1 MYGCLIVILM
11 GLTLNTLAVLVL
23 CTPTM
28 WNNFFNRLL
37 FCLAVFDTLYLLC
50 GLSEWFRNRMQSPIQ
65 LYMFVNV
72 VYPVRSVVMC
82 CSIYTTVALTLERY
96 QAITSPVEHR
106 SRGTTPPSRRLLY
119 YIGPVFG
126 ISVIYYLPKFFD
138 LDVNKKTE
146 CLNSTNVDSANLSIS
161 ESGLSNC
168 TTSYDL
174 LPTALRTND
183 QYHFWYINI
192 SNIVV
197 TCIVPFTLLVYMN
210 CRTLSSL
217 RQFRQRQPSANLNS
231 AGQNQESKSRS
242 SDVKKTF
249 ILFSIVILFV
259 VCHALRI
266 FLNIDEFLHLE
277 KMMEDRDKGC
287 SGEKYSTKVAV
298 PISEILLLFNSGAN
312 FIIYIFFDKG
322 FEQVLK
328 RYFCAATNPLD
339 QINNIEMRAMT
350 QGSTPRISLK
360 NKFSMKGHARNIDDT
375 DTNNVELTEMTSTLQ
390 V

>member
-1 MYGCLIVILM
+1 MEMFGYLIVVVM
-11 GLTLNTLAVLVL
+11 GLTLNALAVLVL
-23 CTPTM
+23 CTATM

-37 FCLAVFDTLYLLC
+37 FCLAVFDSLYLLC
-50 GLSEWFRNRMQSPIQ
+50 GLSEWFRNRLQSSIQ

-106 SRGTTPPSRRLLY
+106 SRGTTAPSRRLFY
-119 YIGPVFG
+119 YIGPVLGFS
-126 ISVIYYLPKFFD
+126 IVYYLPKFFD
-138 LDVNKKTE
+138 LDVDKTIE
-146 CLNSTNVDSANLSIS
+146 CLSSTNVNSTNLSIL
-161 ESGLSNC
+161 ESDLNNC
-168 TTSYDL
+168 TTKYGL
-174 LPTALRTND
+174 VPTELRTKD
-183 QYHFWYINI
+183 QYLFWYINI

-231 AGQNQESKSRS
+231 SCRNQESRSRS

-249 ILFSIVILFV
+249 ILFSIVILFA

-277 KMMEDRDKGC
+277 KMMEDRQKGC
-287 SGEKYSTKVAV
+287 SGEKYSTLVAV

-328 RYFCAATNPLD
+328 KYFCATRNQLD
-339 QINNIEMRAMT
+339 DTNNIEMRAMT
-350 QGSTPRISLK
+350 PRISLK
-360 NKFSMKGHARNIDDT
+360 KKFSTKEPVPKTDDTQANNID
-375 DTNNVELTEMTSTLQ
+375 LTVTSTLQ
-390 V
+390 G